1 VNPTVLHV
9 TNMYPVAKAPM
20 AGVFVRD
27 AIDAMRFLRPTW
39 CHQVFNLRPNAASWG
54 RNEDHP
60 VLRLA
65 AVGREYG
72 GQTWRL
78 SSRGGRRPD
87 VLHAHYVHSVLAA
100 TVARRHRLVCSFYG
114 TDVNMPR
121 WRWLARFSARH
132 ADHVIVMSRRM
143 QELLGL
149 SENRVS
155 VIPVG
160 IDIRRYGGIDARQAR
175 AENGIKPGQP
185 VILFPGHPSRVVKNY
200 PLFRETLDELRRQ
213 GLGLQEIQLR
223 DVPPPQVPR
232 MLAVADVILLTSL
245 SEGAPR
251 IIREALAAGVRVV
264 SVDVGD
270 VSDLCGNRRGCR
282 VVTTRNKLLLAEAV
296 REVLGEPAPRLGR
309 EELVA
314 LDIRTTAHQILQ
326 VYDAILS

>member
-1 VNPTVLHV
+1 
-9 TNMYPVAKAPM
+9 M

-27 AIDAMRFLRPTW
+27 AIDAMSSLRPTW
-39 CHQVFNLRPNAASWG
+39 CHEVFNLRPNVASWG
-54 RNEDHP
+54 RDNDHRL
-60 VLRLA
+60 LRLA

-78 SSRGGRRPD
+78 RWRGDRVPD
-87 VLHAHYVHSVLAA
+87 ILHAHYVHSALAA
-100 TVARRHRLVCSFYG
+100 TVARRRHLVCSFYG
-114 TDVNMPR
+114 TDINMPR

-143 QELLGL
+143 QELLAL
-149 SENRVS
+149 AEDRVS

-160 IDIRRYGGIDARQAR
+160 IDTPRYGGIDARQAR
-175 AENGIKPGQP
+175 KDYGINPGEP

-213 GLGLQEIQLR
+213 GLGLREIQLR
-223 DVPPPQVPR
+223 DVPPLQVPR
-232 MLAVADVILLTSL
+232 ILAVADVVLLTSL

-251 IIREALAAGVRVV
+251 IIREGLAAGVRVV

-270 VSDLCGNRRGCR
+270 VSDLCGNRQGCR
-282 VVTTRNKLLLAEAV
+282 VVATRNKQVLAEAV
-296 REVLGEPAPRLGR
+296 RTVLGEPPPRLSR

-314 LDIRTTAHQILQ
+314 LDITTTAQQILQ